1 MRKYLY
7 RKDFDE
13 KDADPLNAPR
23 RTIFFHPHKSSLGE
37 ISNQQQKEDVEK
49 KSNLRSINDLDKETT
64 KDSKIN
70 DVVTK
75 KLFQD
80 SFSAIEAFNERK
92 MELIYKQLED
102 EKKLSEDLNEKLH
115 ENLSKI
121 AKAET
126 ELVKKKNNLE
136 LELKEKTKK
145 LVESER
151 LSAIGELSS
160 RVSHDL
166 KNPLTVIK
174 GTVGILKLRKGMP
187 IDDFVMKRLEL
198 MEASIFRMTHQID
211 GVLDYVQHTPLDK
224 KEESLKQIIESS
236 LQLQK
241 IPENAHVVLPKK
253 DIMYNC
259 DRVKMEVVISN
270 LLLNSIQ
277 AIGLEKGHI
286 AIDIIETSISINI
299 TIQDSG
305 SGVPNEYL
313 QKIFEP
319 LFTTKQEGTGL
330 GLSSV
335 KSIIDQHGGSIDF
348 KNNPTTVI
356 ITLPKGTS

>member
-13 KDADPLNAPR
+13 KDADPSNAPR

-37 ISNQQQKEDVEK
+37 SSVQQQKDDIGK
-49 KSNLRSINDLDKETT
+49 KSNSISIDDLNNETQ
-64 KDSKIN
+64 KNSKIN
-70 DVVTK
+70 DVITK

-80 SFSAIEAFNERK
+80 SFSAIEAFNDRK

-102 EKKLSEDLNEKLH
+102 EKKLSEELNEKLH

-121 AKAET
+121 AKAES

-224 KEESLKQIIESS
+224 KDESLKQIIENS

-241 IPENAHVVLPKK
+241 IPENIRVILPKK
-253 DIMYNC
+253 DSIYNC
-259 DRVKMEVVISN
+259 DRVKMEVVMGN

-277 AIGLEKGHI
+277 AIGLEKGQILIEIVETPI
-286 AIDIIETSISINI
+286 AITI

-305 SGVPNEYL
+305 SGVPNEHL
-313 QKIFEP
+313 QKIFDP

-335 KSIIDQHGGSIDF
+335 QSIIDQHGGIIDL
-348 KNNPTTVI
+348 KNNPTTVT
-356 ITLPKGTS
+356 ITLPKRSS